1 MSGEF
6 FSIVDTETTGLFPGG
21 NDRIA
26 EIAIV
31 TMNRQGAI
39 VDSWE
44 TLINPQ
50 RDLGKQSIH
59 RIQSRDVLDA
69 PSFKDLAEELHWR
82 LSGTVLVAHN
92 LSFDSRF
99 LEAEFRKCGLPVP
112 ETFLAQGMCT
122 MRMSHRYLQGA
133 GRSLQDCCDS
143 FGIDLQQAHS
153 AVGDATATATLLS
166 RYMELDPDEP
176 EWDGRLR
183 LAAAGRWFY
192 SMPRSR
198 VAPVKRSQYRTESA
212 GHFLEKL
219 AARLPEFS
227 GTATE
232 ENYFA
237 VLDLALMDR
246 YVSAHEEAQLLQT
259 AADIGLDKHQ
269 ALRLHELYFQQLVAT
284 AWSNG
289 VLTEDEIADLVKV
302 IGLLGLPSQLI
313 EVAKVPPV
321 ASEDKEPI
329 RKPQGNHQLDPGAM
343 VLLTG
348 DMTRPRSEIEAQL
361 ASAGFTPHRA
371 ITKKVALLVA
381 ADPDSLSGKAKKA
394 RDYGIPVVGED
405 YLWNTLL
412 S

>member
-31 TMNRQGAI
+31 TMNSAGH
-39 VDSWE
+39 DSR
-44 TLINPQ
+44 L
-50 RDLGKQSIH
+50 LGKHQSTRNAILASNQSIASRAAMCSMH
-59 RIQSRDVLDA
+59 PASRTWQKNCIGGFRAQCSWRIIC
-69 PSFKDLAEELHWR
+69 PSIPDSLR
-82 LSGTVLVAHN
+82 L
-92 LSFDSRF
+92 
-99 LEAEFRKCGLPVP
+99 EFRKCGLPVP

-122 MRMSHRYLQGA
+122 MRMSHRYFQGA

-183 LAAAGRWFY
+183 LAAAGRWFD

-227 GTATE
+227 GTAYGGE
-232 ENYFA
+232 
-237 VLDLALMDR
+237 
-246 YVSAHEEAQLLQT
+246 LLC
-259 AADIGLDKHQ
+259 
-269 ALRLHELYFQQLVAT
+269 R
-284 AWSNG
+284 
-289 VLTEDEIADLVKV
+289 
-302 IGLLGLPSQLI
+302 
-313 EVAKVPPV
+313 
-321 ASEDKEPI
+321 
-329 RKPQGNHQLDPGAM
+329 
-343 VLLTG
+343 TG
-348 DMTRPRSEIEAQL
+348 FSIDGPLCIS
-361 ASAGFTPHRA
+361 P
-371 ITKKVALLVA
+371 
-381 ADPDSLSGKAKKA
+381 
-394 RDYGIPVVGED
+394 
-405 YLWNTLL
+405 
-412 S
+412 